1 MIREPGTKESGLPN
15 STISLGCREDDLQ
28 CVRFGGIREDG
39 VRLENLVALEM
50 VGSKWLWVEA
60 PLGDQLQKPWRR
72 MGIDQP
78 GRDGDVLDPKRLEMQ
93 GRGMTMDP
101 DVGYAASRPHQLRAQ
116 FERLRNSDGFNG
128 DVGPQSVSQGFHRLH
143 RVIRGAVDGDIG
155 TEYRPGTFETR
166 VSDVDGDDLAR
177 AEEPRRHHG
186 RQTDRAGADHHDDI
200 AGADVAV
207 QHTDLETGRDDV
219 SDEEHLLVAQPFRD

>member
-1 MIREPGTKESGLPN
+1 MIGEPGTKESELPN

-93 GRGMTMDP
+93 GCWMTMDP
-101 DVGYAASRPHQLRAQ
+101 DIGHAASRPYKLRAQ
-116 FERLRNSDGFNG
+116 LERLWDSDRFDG
-128 DVGPQSVSQGFHRLH
+128 DVLIVESELDTVIPHPVIDNYLRAFRSAGSVQYEL
-143 RVIRGAVDGDIG
+143 
-155 TEYRPGTFETR
+155 
-166 VSDVDGDDLAR
+166 LAR
-177 AEEPRRHHG
+177 ADHALSVESSRRAWTSVLMRWLTASG
-186 RQTDRAGADHHDDI
+186 NANGGARRL
-200 AGADVAV
+200 G
-207 QHTDLETGRDDV
+207 
-219 SDEEHLLVAQPFRD
+219 